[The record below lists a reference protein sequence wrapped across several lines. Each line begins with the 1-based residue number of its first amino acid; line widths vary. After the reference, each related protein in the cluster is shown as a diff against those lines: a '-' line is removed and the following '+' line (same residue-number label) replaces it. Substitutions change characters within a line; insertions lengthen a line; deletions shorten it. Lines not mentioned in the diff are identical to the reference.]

1 MPVTITIPM
10 LNPNEPE
17 AILAA
22 LHVSEGQYVSEG
34 EILCTLETTKSTA
47 DLGAQAAGYVIG
59 LRFSQG
65 QTARAGDLLCYLAE
79 SATWA
84 PPAMETTP
92 ESNQSDD
99 QIPAGLRI
107 SAPALA
113 LARQMGLALDRL
125 PRGPLVTESLVRAHL
140 HQAVQLDLS
149 APQAA
154 FDPTAVII
162 YGGGGHGKALIELLR
177 AVGSYHLV
185 GIVDDGIPAGQ
196 TILGLPVL
204 GGSEA
209 LPELFER
216 GVRLAANAV
225 GGIGDL
231 AVRVKVFQHL
241 TQAGFTCPAAVHPVA
256 YLEPSASLS
265 PGVQVFPHAYV
276 GSEARLGFG
285 TIVNTGAIISH
296 DCQLGNYVNI
306 SPGAIL
312 AGGVQVE
319 DGSLVGMGATVN
331 LLVKIGA
338 GARIGNGATVKSD
351 VPQGSVVRAGSI
363 WPE

>member
-22 LHVSEGQYVSEG
+22 LHVSEGQYVSKG
-34 EILCTLETTKSTA
+34 EVLCTLETTKSIA
-47 DLGAQAAGYVIG
+47 ELQAENDGYVVG
-59 LRFSQG
+59 LRFRQG
-65 QTARAGDLLCYLAE
+65 QTARAGELLCYLAE
-79 SATWA
+79 SASWS
-84 PPAMETTP
+84 PPAMENAP
-92 ESNQSDD
+92 ETEQGGD

-107 SAPALA
+107 TAPALA
-113 LARQMGLALDRL
+113 LARQMRL
-125 PRGPLVTESLVRAHL
+125 PLEKLPLGPLVTESLVTAHL
-140 HQAVQLDLS
+140 NQTGKPDLS
-149 APQAA
+149 IPQSAI
-154 FDPTAVII
+154 DPTAII
-162 YGGGGHGKALIELLR
+162 VYGGGGHGKALIELLR
-177 AVGSYHLV
+177 AVGSYRLA
-185 GIVDDGIPAGQ
+185 GIVDDGLSAGQ

-204 GGSEA
+204 GGSEV
-209 LPELFER
+209 LPELSER

-231 AVRVKVFQHL
+231 AVRVKVFQRL
-241 TQAGFTCPAAVHPVA
+241 AQAGFTCPAAVHPVA
-256 YLEPSASLS
+256 YLEPSASIS

-285 TIVNTGAIISH
+285 TIVNTGAIVSH

-312 AGGVQVE
+312 AGGVQVG

-331 LLVKIGA
+331 LLVKIGN
-338 GARIGNGATVKSD
+338 GARIGNGATVKGD

>member
-47 DLGAQAAGYVIG
+47 DLEAQAAGYVIG

-65 QTARAGDLLCYLAE
+65 QTARAGELLCYLAE

-84 PPAMETTP
+84 PPAMEASP
-92 ESNQSDD
+92 DPNLSGD

-125 PRGPLVTESLVRAHL
+125 PLGPLITESLVRAHL
-140 HQAVQLDLS
+140 GQAVQLDLS

-154 FDPTAVII
+154 FDPTAVIV

-185 GIVDDGIPAGQ
+185 GLVDDGIPAGQ

-204 GGSEA
+204 GGGDA

-231 AVRVKVFQHL
+231 AVRVKVFQRL
-241 TQAGFTCPAAVHPVA
+241 VQAGFTCPAAVHPVA
-256 YLEPSASLS
+256 YLEPSATLS

-312 AGGVQVE
+312 AGGVQVG

-351 VPQGSVVRAGSI
+351 VPQGGVVRAGSI